1 MRAAPRSDLAYQG
14 VQQLAAV
21 AGIESR
27 RGLLELV
34 GAQAPARKGAE
45 RTHRLVG
52 EHARAAAH
60 LALRLLEIDAWG
72 AAVFARFQLPGSE
85 DQVAIAWIVRRLD
98 RRKRNAGNERA
109 GREVAVLVPG
119 RMREHHLGR
128 RGLPLVGDAPVE
140 RERGFGARLRD
151 AGLLLQRDRD
161 AGIGMRIARPH
172 LVGEARHPEAV
183 EALALRLDHAADL
196 ARGVGGFGL

>member
-1 MRAAPRSDLAYQG
+1 MRAHPRPDLAHQG
-14 VQQLAAV
+14 MQQLAAV

-72 AAVFARFQLPGSE
+72 APVFERFQLPGSE
-85 DQVAIAWIVRRLD
+85 DQVAIAWIGRRLAL
-98 RRKRNAGNERA
+98 RKGNAGNE
-109 GREVAVLVPG
+109 GP
-119 RMREHHLGR
+119 R
-128 RGLPLVGDAPVE
+128 RTPASPRPDL
-140 RERGFGARLRD
+140 
-151 AGLLLQRDRD
+151 
-161 AGIGMRIARPH
+161 IRPH
-172 LVGEARHPEAV
+172 P
-183 EALALRLDHAADL
+183 LAPRPL
-196 ARGVGGFGL
+196 